1 MVDGARKV
9 PEMTK
14 CSPLKQVDMK
24 YDSWVSKPQVCTP
37 GIVKA
42 KMEAWFRGRFSMI
55 FIIVLVGSLDKL
67 PPPVNHLLM
76 AVRRLGVQHLHLLPD
91 RSLHQHALPPTN
103 HKMQAEKYKIQK
115 YKNKKHQ
122 NKILGF

>member
-91 RSLHQHALPPTN
+91 RSLHQQSTCSPTN
-103 HKMQAEKYKIQK
+103 HQLRNRKIEKIQS
-115 YKNKKHQ
+115 
-122 NKILGF
+122 